1 MGREMVKE
9 TDEVCKIPG
18 PCFGRS
24 IKSGR
29 CRVLDEIPEESCPFQ
44 KPGREVTDGIL
55 YPYNPSYGG
64 KKV

>member
-1 MGREMVKE
+1 MAREVIKE
-9 TDEVCKIPG
+9 TDEVCRIPG

-44 KPGREVTDGIL
+44 KSSREETGGVL
-55 YPYNPSYGG
+55 YPYNPRYGG
-64 KKV
+64 KTI